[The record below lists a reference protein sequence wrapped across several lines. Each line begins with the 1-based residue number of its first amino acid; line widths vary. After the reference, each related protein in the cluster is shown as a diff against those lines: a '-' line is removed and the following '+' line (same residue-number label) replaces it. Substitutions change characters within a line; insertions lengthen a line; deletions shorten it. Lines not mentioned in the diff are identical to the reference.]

1 MPIDLPEDKL
11 DRELCARQLVGVA
24 KPGDPIYPVAIA
36 VIRRLNTQE
45 GAVSVARRIRK
56 FLGYLQSRGIDPL
69 AATRDDIEVWMDSMS
84 DQQPTS
90 IAVDLT
96 AARSLYAEAID
107 RDLLVKDP
115 CRGVR
120 VGRYTAERVPALS
133 LAEAQGVLDAVRS
146 ELAIPGLRLVAARD
160 NFLLTLCMV
169 LGPRASEI
177 RRLAWG
183 DMDLD
188 RDVPTVEFMRKFRKH
203 DVQRAPDA
211 VIEAAGHYRRV
222 WEEELGYP
230 PLPNDAV
237 AIALWAGCAGR
248 LRAGRPSESIAPMS
262 DTALY
267 GMIRSRLQDVG
278 LSGRKLGSHR
288 LRATAATLAWR
299 GLVKQG
305 NPDPSA
311 VQRLMAHEHL
321 STTIDDYITPSDE
334 MEKTAGNAVGITRLG
349 AQGV

>member
-1 MPIDLPEDKL
+1 
-11 DRELCARQLVGVA
+11 
-24 KPGDPIYPVAIA
+24 
-36 VIRRLNTQE
+36 
-45 GAVSVARRIRK
+45 
-56 FLGYLQSRGIDPL
+56 
-69 AATRDDIEVWMDSMS
+69 MS
-84 DQQPTS
+84 NQQPTS
-90 IAVDLT
+90 TSTDLA

-107 RDLLVKDP
+107 RDLIIKDP

-120 VGRYTAERVPALS
+120 VGRFTTEKVPALT
-133 LAEAQGVLDAVRS
+133 LPEAQGVLDAVRA
-146 ELAIPGLRLVAARD
+146 ELALPGLRLVAARD

-169 LGPRASEI
+169 MGPRATEI

-183 DMDLD
+183 DLELD
-188 RDVPTVEFMRKFRKH
+188 GDIPTVQFMRKFRKH

-211 VIEAAGHYRRV
+211 LIEAARHYRGV

-230 PLPNDAV
+230 PLPGDAM

-267 GMIRSRLQDVG
+267 GMISSRLKDLG
-278 LSGRKLGSHR
+278 LSGRKLGTHR

-305 NPDPSA
+305 NADPAA

-321 STTIDDYITPSDE
+321 STTVNDYIRLSDE
-334 MEKTAGNAVGITRLG
+334 MEQTAGNAVGITRLG